1 MLSPADN
8 WNNTLEWMK
17 NLVDAF
23 EIDGTRH
30 RMGVIMW
37 SSNVIDEET
46 ILFSD
51 NLTGQFKSQSE

>member
-1 MLSPADN
+1 MQYPADN

-17 NLVDAF
+17 NLADAF

-37 SSNVIDEET
+37 SSDVIDEET
-46 ILFSD
+46 IRFSE